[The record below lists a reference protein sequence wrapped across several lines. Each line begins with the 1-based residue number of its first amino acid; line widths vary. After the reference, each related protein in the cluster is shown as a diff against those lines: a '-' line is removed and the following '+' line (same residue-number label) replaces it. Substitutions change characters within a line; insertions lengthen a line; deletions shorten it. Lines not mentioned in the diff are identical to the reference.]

1 MKSVLRLL
9 PVAVLALGAAACG
22 SDDSG
27 SSSTS
32 PPPEAA
38 TTAPSEGS
46 STTTSAG
53 TGTSAS
59 PAAAGPGYLTSVCPN
74 PIKIQLQW
82 YPQPDPYA
90 MVFGLIGD
98 GKVDT
103 AAASYSG
110 PAVADPDQTIE
121 IIGGG
126 PLAGYQS
133 TTSLMYAN
141 PDILLGD
148 MNMDESIANSKTFPT
163 VGVIGP
169 FLKSP
174 LALMFNPDVQDFKTI
189 ADVKAAGTTVLVTQ
203 SAVFAQAMIGLGLL
217 DESQVDFSF
226 DFGPARFV
234 DSNGDIGQQSFVTH
248 DPYEYSHSDFW
259 GKPVSEVLLAD
270 SYPTY
275 QNVLTVTPDNLTAEA
290 DCLERLVP
298 LMQQA
303 MVDYVAEP
311 TPINDLMVELS
322 SDLNNPASFTAES
335 MAFTTDAMQQNG
347 LLGNTEGTST
357 YGSFDLDRVAYLVEI
372 LTPVFDGQENFDPAV
387 TAAQLATND
396 FIDPAIGLDG

>member
-1 MKSVLRLL
+1 MKPTLRLL
-9 PVAVLALGAAACG
+9 PIAALTIGAVACG

-27 SSSTS
+27 SPTSTG
-32 PPPEAA
+32 AA
-38 TTAPSEGS
+38 SDSTAGGLG
-46 STTTSAG
+46 A
-53 TGTSAS
+53 
-59 PAAAGPGYLTSVCPN
+59 GYLTSVCPD
-74 PIKIQLQW
+74 PVKIQLQW

-90 MVFGLIGD
+90 MVFGLIGEGELD
-98 GKVDT
+98 EAT
-103 AAASYSG
+103 ASYSG
-110 PAVADPDQTIE
+110 PALADPDQTIE

-148 MNMDESIANSKTFPT
+148 MNMDESIANSKTYPT

-174 LALMFNPDVQDFKTI
+174 LALMFNPDVHDFETI
-189 ADVKAAGTTVLVTQ
+189 ADVKEAGTTVLVTQ

-234 DSNGDIGQQSFVTH
+234 DSNGDVAQQSFVTH
-248 DPYEYSHSDFW
+248 DPYEYSHADYW
-259 GKPVSEVLLAD
+259 GKPVDEVLLAD

-275 QNVLTVTPDNLTAEA
+275 QNVLTVTPANLAAEA

-298 LMQQA
+298 LLQQA
-303 MVDYVAEP
+303 MVDHVADP
-311 TPINDLMVELS
+311 APINELMVELS
-322 SDLNNPASFTAES
+322 TALNNPAAFTAES
-335 MAFTTDAMQQNG
+335 LAFTTEAMQGSG
-347 LLGNTEGTST
+347 LLGNTEGTTT
-357 YGSFDLDRVAYLVEI
+357 YGSFDLERVSYLVEI

-387 TAAQLATND
+387 TAEQLATNE
-396 FIDPAIGLDG
+396 FIDPAIGLPQ